1 MLFRLCRRRIYYL
14 QPNTVGRHLRMGRPL
29 FIGMLLAGHVRGGL
43 SANEK
48 EEKFALNDNVIYKK
62 KSDFPCFF

>member
-1 MLFRLCRRRIYYL
+1 MQEKNILFTAKHSWMTFTHGQTIIYR
-14 QPNTVGRHLRMGRPL
+14 Q
-29 FIGMLLAGHVRGGL
+29 LLAGHVRGGL